1 MRKFGIIAIFFLLLV
16 KPVVAAPD
24 LYFDEGATTVV
35 DYTHS
40 VGLFINTNGSTITA
54 FQTTINLPTSVIGYE
69 SLLVSDYPSPEFTNG
84 TKPNCVH
91 TLLPP
96 EWGFANKASPYEF
109 EDKLYISCGFI
120 NPGYTTAGSAG
131 DKLATLTFYAD
142 TAGTGSLSFVDGTT
156 KYYFNGNT
164 VATGTTST
172 YSITVASA
180 IEATPGPGVIPERAT
195 DSISEGDLNF
205 VEVSGGGTRTSTS
218 TTTQTVS
225 QGTGTDGDLEV
236 VEEDNEIPPP
246 PDDLP
251 KRSLP
256 ESLLDRLRSRG
267 SSASESG
274 QVLSAQSL
282 RELLIPGTS
291 DADKRVVWINLVS
304 LILFLVIVSF
314 MIWRIIK
321 VKRQSKLKSDHLS
334 EMLAGELAAIESKMG
349 GPIRNQELNRELSN
363 TIEQIKNKYKD
374 KE

>member
-1 MRKFGIIAIFFLLLV
+1 LV
-16 KPVVAAPD
+16 A
-24 LYFDEGATTVV
+24 
-35 DYTHS
+35 
-40 VGLFINTNGSTITA
+40 
-54 FQTTINLPTSVIGYE
+54 
-69 SLLVSDYPSPEFTNG
+69 DYPNPEFANG

-120 NPGYTTAGSAG
+120 NPGYTTAGANG

-142 TAGTGSLSFVDGTT
+142 TAGTGNLSFVDGTT
-156 KYYFNGNT
+156 KYYFNGAT
-164 VATGTTST
+164 IATGTTPSYT
-172 YSITVASA
+172 VTVAEA

-205 VEVSGGGTRTSTS
+205 VEVSGNGTRASTS

-225 QGTGTDGDLEV
+225 QSTGTDGDLEV
-236 VEEDNEIPPP
+236 VEEDDAIPPP
-246 PDDLP
+246 PANLP
-251 KRSLP
+251 KRSIP
-256 ESLLDRLRSRG
+256 ESLLDRLRGR
-267 SSASESG
+267 SSGNASESG

-304 LILFLVIVSF
+304 LTLFILIVSF
-314 MIWRIIK
+314 MIWRLIK
-321 VKRQSKLKSDHLS
+321 MKRQSKMKSDHLT

-349 GPIRNQELNRELSN
+349 GPVKNQELSRELTD
-363 TIEQIKNKYKD
+363 TIEQIKNTYTEKK
-374 KE
+374 